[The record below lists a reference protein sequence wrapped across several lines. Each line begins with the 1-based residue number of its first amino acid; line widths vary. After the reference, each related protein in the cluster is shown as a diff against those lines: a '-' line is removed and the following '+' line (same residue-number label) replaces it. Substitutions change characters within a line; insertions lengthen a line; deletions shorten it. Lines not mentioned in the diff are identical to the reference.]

1 MNVKL
6 KYQVDYPYV
15 ENLIKARGIEDVVA
29 FLHPSVDNLQDPYD
43 LDNMDIAVDLVQKYV
58 EEPTL
63 VVVDSDADGYNSAS
77 IFINYLQEMY
87 PTWKIDFFLHQ
98 HKQHGLED
106 VVEEIDL
113 TDYKFVVLPD
123 AGSNDD
129 EYIKQYPQIDFLI
142 LDHHIRTSEEQ
153 PPINSVMV
161 NNQMSP
167 NYKNKSLCGAGVVWQ
182 FCRAM
187 DVIFD
192 LDLADK
198 YIDQAAIA
206 IIGDVMDITTP
217 ENAYIIK
224 EGLDNIHNEFIRLL
238 CNNASFQLG
247 EKLTPM
253 GIAFY
258 VTPMINSMCRLGTIE
273 EKNRMFL
280 SFINPHLQVECH
292 KRGVAKGV
300 FVDVA
305 VESVRECTNTKAK
318 QKRDQ
323 AKMAELCDKQ
333 IIENDLLQNKI
344 IVIVLDET
352 FDNIPSELNGLA
364 ATQLSNKYNKPVY
377 ILRENSNGELKGSG
391 RGLDTLDMPP
401 LKDFVESSGLT
412 EFVAG
417 HALAHGAGILA
428 KNLDKFVAWCNEQL
442 ADVNMDGKT
451 WQVDFE
457 LDAAAPNLSAII
469 NDMDSLKDYYGQG
482 FPECYI
488 AVENIKIK
496 RSDIQ
501 VVGRLSDTV
510 RIMKNDICYIF
521 FKRNIEE
528 VKLLTSFPSATL
540 NVVGKPSLNYYNGRI
555 IPQISVSD
563 YTIRDNTL
571 DF

>member
-77 IFINYLQEMY
+77 IFINYLQELY
-87 PTWKIDFFLHQ
+87 PTWNIDFFLHQ

-153 PPINSVMV
+153 PPINSVIV

-192 LDLADK
+192 LDLANK
-198 YIDQAAIA
+198 YIDQAAVA

-217 ENAYIIK
+217 ENMYIIK
-224 EGLDNIHNEFIRLL
+224 EGLANIRNEFIKLL
-238 CNNASFQLG
+238 CDNASFQLG
-247 EKLTPM
+247 SKLTPM

-258 VTPMINSMCRLGTIE
+258 VIPMINSMCRLGNYD

-280 SFINPHLQVECH
+280 SFISPHTQVECH
-292 KRGVAKGV
+292 KRGVAKGTLI
-300 FVDVA
+300 DVA
-305 VESVRECTNTKAK
+305 IESVRECTNTKAK
-318 QKRDQ
+318 QKREQ
-323 AKMAELCDKQ
+323 TKMAELCDKQ
-333 IIENDLLQNKI
+333 IIENDLLKNKI
-344 IVIVLDET
+344 IIIVLDET
-352 FDNIPSELNGLA
+352 FDNIPAELNGLA
-364 ATQLSNKYNKPVY
+364 ATQLSNKYNRPVY
-377 ILRENSNGELKGSG
+377 ILRENSSGEMKGSG
-391 RGLDTLDMPP
+391 RGLSTLDMPP

-417 HALAHGAGILA
+417 HELAHGAGILS
-428 KNLDKFVAWCNEQL
+428 KNLEKFTAWCNEQL
-442 ADVNMDGKT
+442 ANVDMDGKT
-451 WQVDFE
+451 WSVDFE
-457 LDAAAPNLSAII
+457 LDAAAPNLSVII
-469 NDMDSLKDYYGQG
+469 NDMDSLQDYYGQG

-488 AVENIKIK
+488 AVNDIKIK

-501 VVGRLSDTV
+501 VMGKANDTV
-510 RIMKNDICYIF
+510 KITKNGVAYMF
-521 FKRNIEE
+521 FKRSLEE
-528 VKLLTSFPSATL
+528 VTHLTSFPTATL
-540 NVVGKPSLNYYNGRI
+540 DVVGTPNLNYFNGKVT
-555 IPQISVSD
+555 PQIFVSD